1 MIIGKLLNAIHL
13 FGFFLPLF
21 IPLFFSIGLKNFF
34 KPVLKLLLLMYVL
47 VPMHWIFCDN
57 KCFLTHF
64 TKQMGEYK
72 GSKSKYQFLES
83 NLKWLYKP
91 IMDLIGLKWL
101 NDNDMRSVLVGHI
114 FINIIILWYYLFYVY

>member
-1 MIIGKLLNAIHL
+1 
-13 FGFFLPLF
+13 
-21 IPLFFSIGLKNFF
+21 
-34 KPVLKLLLLMYVL
+34 MYVL

-64 TKQMGEYK
+64 TKKMGEYK
-72 GSKSKYQFLES
+72 NSKSKYQFLES

-101 NDNDMRSVLVGHI
+101 NEMICVL
-114 FINIIILWYYLFYVY
+114 F